1 MRDRNQQSKPEIEAE
16 NPRDR
21 AKPREHEEQRQ
32 TTHKTKKVHK
42 ELPSWTH
49 KKQINDSI
57 RIYQQSAKHNCS
69 LSFLILNGEGRV

>member
-21 AKPREHEEQRQ
+21 AKPMEHEEPRQ

-42 ELPSWTH
+42 E
-49 KKQINDSI
+49 
-57 RIYQQSAKHNCS
+57 
-69 LSFLILNGEGRV
+69 